1 MPYNLRLNL
10 CTVTLNWKGCLVD
23 ILFYDFGLGL
33 RMAVATHMAW
43 ILVLLCFH
51 SSGISASSSSTGYM
65 PPICEEQNGF
75 YCPAPDSS
83 MSTFS
88 CPPRS
93 QRCAGDGNSTQCT
106 QKTYQHCDYVSA
118 DGKFIVYRYSSPLA
132 LRQLL
137 GGHSRSTRS
146 GILACLRI
154 KPEHQFI
161 TYRGLTYE
169 FGLYGTRVQDPNDPN
184 YEYNTRSSYDRT
196 YLGLSSCTYEEVMT
210 FVNTWSN
217 SQYRLCS
224 HNCQDFARGLGKYL
238 TTDCARARTK
248 RGRRQS
254 DDDLAGYIFSISGAN
269 CTSGFTSSGS
279 QLVASLP
286 LLFSTALAAGVFT
299 LVH

>member
-1 MPYNLRLNL
+1 
-10 CTVTLNWKGCLVD
+10 
-23 ILFYDFGLGL
+23 
-33 RMAVATHMAW
+33 MAVATHMAW
-43 ILVLLCFH
+43 ILVSLCFH
-51 SSGISASSSSTGYM
+51 GSGTSASSSSTGYTT
-65 PPICEEQNGF
+65 PICEEQNGF

-83 MSTFS
+83 FS

-118 DGKFIVYRYSSPLA
+118 GGKFIVYRYSSPLA
-132 LRQLL
+132 LRQFL
-137 GGHSRSTRS
+137 GRSARS
-146 GILACLRI
+146 DLFACLRI

-184 YEYNTRSSYDRT
+184 YEYNTRSSYGRT

-210 FVNTWSN
+210 FVNAWSN

-238 TTDCARARTK
+238 TTDCGARTK

-279 QLVASLP
+279 QLAASLP
-286 LLFSTALAAGVFT
+286 LLFSTALAAGVFI
-299 LVH
+299 LIH